1 MKISLDNSVLA
12 VSEYI
17 SQTFGN
23 MEPTLM
29 NGLAA
34 AAAHYKLQTQS
45 VRMLKLLAGDS
56 DYIDLDVLE
65 SVVKKYLG
73 NLHDTSFNT
82 VIGQIK
88 ISADTPAEIMDVLK
102 KHGEN

>member
-1 MKISLDNSVLA
+1 
-12 VSEYI
+12 
-17 SQTFGN
+17 
-23 MEPTLM
+23 M

-34 AAAHYKLQTQS
+34 AAAHYKLQTQG

>member
-1 MKISLDNSVLA
+1 MVLPRQRLT
-12 VSEYI
+12 I
-17 SQTFGN
+17 N
-23 MEPTLM
+23 C
-29 NGLAA
+29 
-34 AAAHYKLQTQS
+34 KLR
-45 VRMLKLLAGDS
+45 VCDS